1 MNQVDASTVAWIF
14 LAIDFTDLEGARRT
28 DILHAADAI
37 NHAVPLESE
46 IQTSIRFLT
55 RHGTLLKQSKSY
67 RITER
72 GRTMLASA
80 HAGAANIF
88 EAWRALEARVAGVG
102 ET

>member
-14 LAIDFTDLEGARRT
+14 LAIDFTDLESAELT

-46 IQTSIRFLT
+46 LRFSIQFLT
-55 RHGTLLKQSKSY
+55 RHDMLLKQGKSF

-72 GRTMLASA
+72 GRTMLESA
-80 HAGAANIF
+80 HGRAANIF
-88 EAWRALEARVAGVG
+88 EVRRALEAQIASVG
-102 ET
+102 AA